1 MRKQAAFHAMACLP
15 LFAPRWRSSSQLLLR
30 LAALML
36 AGAACL
42 ACGTTLPT
50 EEPVRLTLAASS
62 SALPLAADLARAY
75 HAAFPHITVDVLAQ
89 ANEAA
94 AAQAVLAGRA
104 DAALVAGPA
113 PAPAGLTGS
122 HVATDALAIVV
133 HPDRPLENLTSQQMT
148 EVLNGRLRAWEE
160 LGAGNGDIQVIT
172 REPEAGPRTT
182 LAQTFLGA
190 RQLTPTAIVLPDDQ
204 HILARVAGDPLAIAA
219 LPAGWMDGQ
228 VRAVA
233 IDGRGPEW
241 VARQWPG
248 YPAELPIYLLTP
260 PTPEPETATL
270 RDWLLSARGQR
281 VISQR
286 YAPVANQP

>member
-1 MRKQAAFHAMACLP
+1 MRKQAAFHVMDCPP
-15 LFAPRWRSSSQLLLR
+15 LLALCWRHSGQLLLR
-30 LAALML
+30 LAALL
-36 AGAACL
+36 LVGAACL

-62 SALPLAADLARAY
+62 SALPLAGDLARAY
-75 HAAFPHITVDVLAQ
+75 PAAFPHIAVDVLAQ

-113 PAPAGLTGS
+113 PTLAGLAAS

-133 HPDRPLENLTSQQMT
+133 HPDRPLENLTGQQMT
-148 EVLNGRLRAWEE
+148 EILNGRLRAWEE
-160 LGAGNGDIQVIT
+160 LGAGSGDIQVVT
-172 REPEAGPRTT
+172 REPEAGPRTV
-182 LAQTFLGA
+182 LAGTFLGA

-219 LPAGWMDGQ
+219 LPAGWLDGQ

-248 YPAELPIYLLTP
+248 YPAELPIHLLTR
-260 PTPEPETATL
+260 PTPEPDAAAL

-286 YAPVANQP
+286 YAAASNPP